1 MRRKSGRRFS
11 PIKDGII
18 LLLLIFFGALILAK
32 IDGLNDRQFSGRFV
46 AIDGDTLA
54 LGASR
59 YRLIGIDAPE
69 LRQDCGAGDGTWAC
83 GQAARNFVREVLETG
98 EIDCTGSSKDRYSR
112 FLVRCSVN
120 GMDLGSLIVSEGL
133 AVTTEYFLYAK
144 EEEQAKQEKLGL
156 WSGAFENPKDWRRA
170 QKAAE
175 TDAPR
180 AGPLTVLR
188 HVFGW

>member
-1 MRRKSGRRFS
+1 M
-11 PIKDGII
+11 KDGII
-18 LLLLIFFGALILAK
+18 LLLLIVLGALIMAK
-32 IDGLNDRQFSGRFV
+32 VDGLNDRQFSGRFV

-83 GQAARNFVREVLETG
+83 GHAAKDFVREVLETG
-98 EIDCTGSSKDRYSR
+98 EVECTGGSKDRYSR

-120 GMDLGSLIVSEGL
+120 GADLGSLIVSEGL

-144 EEEQAKQEKLGL
+144 EEDNAREEKLGL
-156 WSGAFENPKDWRRA
+156 WSGAFENPRDWRQE
-170 QKAAE
+170 QKTMEA
-175 TDAPR
+175 DAPR

-188 HVFGW
+188 HAFGW